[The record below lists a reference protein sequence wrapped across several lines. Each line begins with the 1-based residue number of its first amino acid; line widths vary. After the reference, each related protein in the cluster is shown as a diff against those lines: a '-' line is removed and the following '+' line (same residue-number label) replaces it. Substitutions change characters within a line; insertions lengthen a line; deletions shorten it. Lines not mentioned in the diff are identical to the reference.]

1 MIPEERFKLSLYGR
15 DWKCEK
21 RTCRKQ
27 NPKGRFECE
36 GCGAAMPTELLGN
49 DLIFRKF
56 KRVKA
61 SPKVKMLKYV
71 LQNIP
76 LVEEGQDMLTLIEN
90 ELEKMGESR

>member
-1 MIPEERFKLSLYGR
+1 
-15 DWKCEK
+15 
-21 RTCRKQ
+21 
-27 NPKGRFECE
+27 
-36 GCGAAMPTELLGN
+36 MPTELLGN